1 MYLCRLCCVVR
12 FFSFF
17 SPFLCLSVLL
27 PFPLFLV
34 WFISPFVSSLLFHP
48 CFVFVF
54 RLMWVSSLAY
64 PNVLGTKRLGGCCCM
79 LCGTVVLRLFKMY
92 AASIGVLFSGWNSGF
107 YSFVLNEDSYI

>member
-1 MYLCRLCCVVR
+1 MQTMLCG
-12 FFSFF
+12 SFF
-17 SPFLCLSVLL
+17 FLFFRLFCALVFYCLFPF
-27 PFPLFLV
+27 FLV